1 MDFVIRP
8 LEERD
13 LPACVELLRGHL
25 AYPASILSELPKV
38 WRRLLREDALVA
50 IVVESEGSEAKPGTI
65 LAFGVAVFVTDGW
78 MAVARP
84 ATSRTWPSG
93 RSVRNWPAPHPSF
106 SQRPS
111 GAPTTAMA

>member
-25 AYPASILSELPKV
+25 AYPAPILRELPKV

-50 IVVESEGSEAKPGTI
+50 IVVESEGLEGKPGTI
-65 LAFGVAVFVTDGW
+65 HAFGVAVFVTDDW
-78 MAVARP
+78 FDLQMP
-84 ATSRTWPSG
+84 EI
-93 RSVRNWPAPHPSF
+93 PAPVVFDDMERIAMRAGKNKAHHP
-106 SQRPS
+106 
-111 GAPTTAMA
+111 